1 MYLDNVDEEYDHFVN
16 SVVLAPISYETRSLR
31 EEGDQSSKQIFYY
44 NGVIYDEINNVGIHW
59 S

>member
-16 SVVLAPISYETRSLR
+16 SVVLAPISYGTRSLR
-31 EEGDQSSKQIFYY
+31 EEGDQSSEQIFYY
-44 NGVIYDEINNVGIHW
+44 NGVIYDEVNNVGIHW